1 MRRLASTVLLS
12 FASLLALPAGTTL
25 CQEAAKQPFELVR
38 SLRALQ
44 DRIAQGDTAA
54 HAAQRKLVA
63 EIAEEMVAAN
73 ATVWSDPRN
82 ARAAII
88 YALSGGEPRVLK
100 PLFRVRALP
109 GIDDKLLNGA
119 LAYSEGRNAEAA
131 ELLANIDPRALDPS
145 LGGHVALVRSTLVAG
160 KDAAK
165 AIPLLDDARLLA
177 PGTLVEEAA
186 LRRQTFLVAV
196 AGDRDGFEMLAS
208 QYMRRFPNSVYAGSF
223 REQYAMEITGERYAA
238 ERLPRLEATLRELEA
253 PSRHQFYLAI
263 AREAVI
269 KGRAELASLAAGNA
283 VRLGEEEGA
292 DTVRA
297 RLYAAA
303 AAVVGD
309 DMEQGRSS
317 LESVERSKLEPR
329 DAELAD
335 AVLAIASE
343 VVRPVPDVAVAGD
356 APPPAAAGAKPR
368 DEERL
373 AATLGTIKTV
383 RQALAQ
389 VDSILAEVAK

>member
-253 PSRHQFYLAI
+253 PSQI
-263 AREAVI
+263 
-269 KGRAELASLAAGNA
+269 GRAH
-283 VRLGEEEGA
+283 V
-292 DTVRA
+292 
-297 RLYAAA
+297 
-303 AAVVGD
+303 
-309 DMEQGRSS
+309 
-317 LESVERSKLEPR
+317 
-329 DAELAD
+329 
-335 AVLAIASE
+335 
-343 VVRPVPDVAVAGD
+343 
-356 APPPAAAGAKPR
+356 
-368 DEERL
+368 
-373 AATLGTIKTV
+373 
-383 RQALAQ
+383 
-389 VDSILAEVAK
+389 